1 MLAPVAVG
9 VPGSALCTVDGGW
22 QDQWRPCWPPPVR
35 CQFSQRSG
43 RARTAPRATGLV
55 TSHHAPTPTQSYSI
69 YSENFQLSKLTG
81 PVLNL
86 SS

>member
-1 MLAPVAVG
+1 MLAPVAGG

-55 TSHHAPTPTQSYSI
+55 TSHHAPTPT
-69 YSENFQLSKLTG
+69 
-81 PVLNL
+81 
-86 SS
+86 